1 MQQLIK
7 LTEKGVNSGPYYD
20 VYYSL
25 DLNTYVFVTTIY
37 LPFIDATSIITI
49 PDTTVS
55 IKLVSTG
62 VCNNNVIRILPDI
75 IQGDFN
81 ADYNPYDFN

>member
-1 MQQLIK
+1 MQKIIK

-25 DLNTYVFVTTIY
+25 DLSTYVFVTTLY
-37 LPFIDATSIITI
+37 LPGVDASETITI

-55 IKLVSTG
+55 IKLVSKG
-62 VCNNNVIRILPDI
+62 VCTNDVIRILPDI